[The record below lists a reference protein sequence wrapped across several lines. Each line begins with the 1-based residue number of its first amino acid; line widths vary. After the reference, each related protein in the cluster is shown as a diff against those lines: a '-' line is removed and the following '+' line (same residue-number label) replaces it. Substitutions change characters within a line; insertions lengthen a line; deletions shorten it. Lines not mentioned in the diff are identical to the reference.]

1 MAGVNSLGIGSGVL
15 TADLLD
21 QLREAD
27 DATILKPL
35 ETKLELSTQKEEA
48 YTLLSG
54 FMTTFKQ
61 STSTLGG
68 ESMYQGRQV
77 DGSDNF
83 VSVSAASGSDLQ
95 SFNITE
101 VVKAEKDVWNAT
113 NTLASVET
121 AVPALGSG
129 ILTVSVGGKDLEI
142 AYTSATTLDDIRAAI
157 NDSTA
162 IEATASNL
170 KIGDSA
176 YSFSLSS
183 DNFNEA
189 ITFSDSQQQEQLD
202 TIKFIGNVGAIDP
215 ETYTWSDGVNSLE
228 IPLVAGE
235 TPTETGVRIADA
247 INADGTLG
255 GLYTATATTDG
266 FTIAS
271 DTAGTKFTGSS
282 ISSGDQLSIESVTSA
297 GFTKQLDTVTLT
309 GDAVDGDTF
318 TWSDG
323 TNELTIPLVAGETP
337 DLTADRIA
345 IAINADPTLSALYTA
360 TAGTGGFTMESKTFG
375 LDFTSTV
382 TSTGSQTSTSEVT
395 TDAHSSLEHQLSL
408 NNIQVAR
415 EASFKMNGIAI
426 TRSTNTI
433 DDLINGATI
442 TLNKNHGATDSS
454 SLNITQN
461 DTSITTEM
469 DLFVTNFNALTSN
482 LKDMTI
488 YNQDAGTAGIFN
500 SESFIKSIT
509 GQITNIITR
518 TDSSGNSLYDYG
530 IEISKEGV
538 MSMDSSKFSTKLS
551 SDSSA
556 LELLFR
562 GSSAVDATE
571 TTAAKAEVIGIF
583 QELDIKMLTYTGS
596 NKLLANFSTQLSD
609 LKSNTIAEYDKQKAA
624 LDIRYETLTK
634 KFSAYDSI
642 INKLNNEFASLKL
655 LIDAESNSDS

>member
-21 QLREAD
+21 KLREAD
-27 DATILKPL
+27 NATVLKPL
-35 ETKLELSTQKEEA
+35 ETKLELSNQKEEA

-61 STSTLGG
+61 STATLGG

-77 DGSDNF
+77 EGNDDF
-83 VSVSAASGSDLQ
+83 VSVSAVSGSDLQ

-113 NTLASVET
+113 NTLASTTT
-121 AVPALGSG
+121 AIPALGSG
-129 ILTVSVGGKDLEI
+129 TLTVSVGGKDLEI

-170 KIGDSA
+170 KIGDNA
-176 YSFSLSS
+176 YSFSLNAE
-183 DNFNEA
+183 NFNEA

-202 TIKFIGNVGAIDP
+202 TVKLIGNAAALDTF
-215 ETYTWSDGVNSLE
+215 EWSDGTNSLT
-228 IPLVAGE
+228 INLVAGE
-235 TPTETGVRIADA
+235 TPTQTGVRIAAA
-247 INADGTLG
+247 INADTTLG

-266 FTIAS
+266 FTMAS
-271 DTAGTKFTGSS
+271 NTAGTKFTGSS
-282 ISSGDQLSIESVTSA
+282 ISSGIQLSIEAVTST
-297 GFTKQLDTVTLT
+297 GFTKQLDTVTLS
-309 GDAVDGDTF
+309 GNAVDGDTF

-337 DLTADRIA
+337 EQTGVRIA
-345 IAINADPTLSALYTA
+345 DAINADSTLSALYTA

-382 TSTGSQTSTSEVT
+382 TSTGTQTSASEVT
-395 TDAHSSLEHQLSL
+395 TDAHSSLAHQLSL
-408 NNIQVAR
+408 NNIQKAR

-461 DTSITTEM
+461 DTTITTEM

-488 YNQDAGTAGIFN
+488 YNQDTGTAGIFN

-509 GQITNIITR
+509 GAITNIINR

-530 IEISKEGV
+530 IEISKDGV
-538 MSMDSSKFSTKLS
+538 MSLDSSKFSTKLS
-551 SDSSA
+551 ADSSA

-562 GSSAVDATE
+562 GASALDATE

-583 QELDIKMLTYTGS
+583 QELDIQMLTYTGS
-596 NKLLANFSTQLSD
+596 NKLLANFSTQLGD
-609 LKSNTIAEYDKQKAA
+609 LKSNTIAEYDKQKAS
-624 LDIRYETLTK
+624 LDVRYETLTK

-642 INKLNNEFASLKL
+642 INKLNNQFASLKL
-655 LIDAESNSDS
+655 LIDAESSDN